1 MSYYVYIVLL
11 IGSLVSCSE
20 SSRHFPRYEDFPD
33 EKALNA
39 QVIHLDTALF
49 RYPFRIAVKDGIAII
64 MALHNADCF
73 FHAFSYPEWK
83 YMTSFGKRG
92 EGPEEMSSADCFRFI
107 STDSIWTL
115 DANRMRTT
123 RWKIEQ
129 NMHKITSV
137 ETVDMDKRLVRAL
150 DFYPMESGF
159 LVTDYLGEYRE
170 KWTDQQGKWSNS
182 TNEIP
187 TRKYNEKISRPV
199 QFIIYG
205 PHGEPEFQST
215 PSDAIPIGIMGFSDI
230 QITDN
235 YIYTVFHGKTF
246 KEIEQALKQGKK
258 TEDGGYYIYV
268 FDLAGNLVRKYIL
281 DHAIYGIYVN
291 EDTGTILATDV
302 NNDEPILQF
311 KI

>member
-1 MSYYVYIVLL
+1 MNYYVYIVLL

-64 MALHNADCF
+64 MDLHNADCF

-159 LVTDYLGEYRE
+159 LVTDYLGEYRQ
-170 KWTDQQGKWSNS
+170 KWTDQQGKWINS

-187 TRKYNEKISRPV
+187 TRKYNEKISRP
-199 QFIIYG
+199 
-205 PHGEPEFQST
+205 
-215 PSDAIPIGIMGFSDI
+215 
-230 QITDN
+230 
-235 YIYTVFHGKTF
+235 
-246 KEIEQALKQGKK
+246 
-258 TEDGGYYIYV
+258 
-268 FDLAGNLVRKYIL
+268 
-281 DHAIYGIYVN
+281 
-291 EDTGTILATDV
+291 ILAQAWRSFIDYNPQKKILAMATQLGEVLEIYNFKTLCNLLYMVLMV
-302 NNDEPILQF
+302 NQNF
-311 KI
+311 KVLHLMLYQSVLWALVIYKSQIIISIQYSMVRHSKK